1 MSKLCI
7 LDCIELISINLY
19 FYTYIFILYDFEFK
33 DLFKSFKMIII
44 LEKKTV
50 FKMSNFDLE
59 KMARTVDNLSTCLD
73 LMLCCKDTE
82 GGEDILNNWEQLD
95 KLITSFDDQMN
106 ILKESLIKE
115 ENARQSV
122 SQLI

>member
-1 MSKLCI
+1 MYVYL
-7 LDCIELISINLY
+7 
-19 FYTYIFILYDFEFK
+19 LYDYEFK
-33 DLFKSFKMIII
+33 DLFKSFKIIII

-59 KMARTVDNLSTCLD
+59 KMVGTVDNLSICLD

-82 GGEDILNNWEQLD
+82 GGEEILNNWEQLD
-95 KLITSFDDQMN
+95 KLITSFDDQIN

-115 ENARQSV
+115 KNARQSV
-122 SQLI
+122 SQLM